1 MTDLQQ
7 QVETYLRTTSIPVD
21 VGDLVSD
28 LEFKSLTDASR
39 ERVSRRRRP
48 VFAFAFAA
56 VFAVFLIGVPLLVF
70 GGFSST
76 PLLRDSATTPTTPES
91 VTSATD
97 VVPTTTPTPT
107 EPDASTYTEPVSG
120 EWIVFTTAAELPGTP
135 IDTVAVDASDGVWVL
150 AHTDDPTTAQL
161 YGFDADTRVFVARG
175 APLQLTA
182 EWYTLWME
190 ATSTGVVLALDESDE
205 SAGLMQRLWQWDDA
219 GWHDLSEKHN
229 LPNLDMSIAQRSP
242 GGGLTVA
249 GYTAEL
255 GPVAIDIASTGVS
268 YSVAPEGVR
277 NGGTPSGFT
286 VRHAVLPIG
295 PDNRSWFSNGED
307 SVTVLGADGYDQ
319 YNADDVSG
327 CCYVP
332 LAADESGVW
341 AYFGSDLYRYDS
353 DGWRAEASI
362 PSAFQGAEVVAVT
375 VTADGDIWVLGR
387 NGAALFDPNISNG
400 TPWTVYSDDEAQA
413 TGLPA
418 ISFQSTVI
426 REDDTT
432 WIAGWG
438 SSGLSIWRHSGHE
451 WAHVDLPASI
461 DQEGTGF
468 RQNTVVAHGS
478 GIWVATSTGIARFDT
493 TP

>member
-21 VGDLVSD
+21 VDDLVSE
-28 LEFKSLTDASR
+28 LEFESLADASR

-48 VFAFAFAA
+48 VFVFVFAA
-56 VFAVFLIGVPLLVF
+56 VLAVFLIGVPLLVF
-70 GGFSST
+70 GGFSSI
-76 PLLRDSATTPTTPES
+76 PFPRDSVTTPTTPES

-97 VVPTTTPTPT
+97 VVPTATATPA
-107 EPDASTYTEPVSG
+107 ESVSG
-120 EWIVFTTAAELPGTP
+120 EWIVFGTAAGLPGTP
-135 IDTVAVDASDGVWVL
+135 IDTVVVDASGGVWLL
-150 AHTDDPTTAQL
+150 AHTNDPATAQL
-161 YGFDADTRVFVARG
+161 YTLDAGTRVFVARG

-190 ATSTGVVLALDESDE
+190 ATSTGVVLALEEYDGP
-205 SAGLMQRLWQWDDA
+205 ALLMQRLWQWDDA
-219 GWHDLSEKHN
+219 GWHDLSKEHN
-229 LPNLDMSIAQRSP
+229 LPNLNISIAQRSP
-242 GGGLTVA
+242 GGSLTVA
-249 GYTAEL
+249 GYTPEL

-268 YSVAPEGVR
+268 YSVTPEGAWS
-277 NGGTPSGFT
+277 GGAPSAFT

-295 PDNRSWFSNGED
+295 PDSRSWFSDGED
-307 SVTVLGADGYDQ
+307 SVAVLGADGYDQ
-319 YNADDVSG
+319 YNAEAASG

-362 PSAFQGAEVVAVT
+362 PSAFHDAEVVAVT

-387 NGAALFDPNISNG
+387 NGVALFDPDINSG
-400 TPWTVYSDDEAQA
+400 TPWTVYSDDEAQEI
-413 TGLPA
+413 GLPT

-432 WIAGWG
+432 WVAGWG
-438 SSGLSIWRHSGHE
+438 SSGFSVWLHNGHE
-451 WAHVDLPASI
+451 WAQVDLPRSI

-468 RQNTVVAHGS
+468 RQNTVVPDGS